1 MADADAKARE
11 NKATVP
17 SAAERKCHCPIKG
30 MADRKVSFEQG
41 MRSAGGIGQ
50 PNRAPRRPRCS
61 LLSGR
66 RVTPSRPLPLRRNA
80 AVTV

>member
-41 MRSAGGIGQ
+41 MRSAGGIGHQ
-50 PNRAPRRPRCS
+50 TAPRAAP
-61 LLSGR
+61 GAAY
-66 RVTPSRPLPLRRNA
+66 SRA
-80 AVTV
+80 EE